1 MKTILLVEDE
11 PTLQKT
17 LSLALTQEGY
27 EVKSALDGEIGL
39 RLARESKPDIVL
51 LDLILPKM
59 DGFEVLD
66 ELKKVNQDIIKHNLM
81 VDEKRSKG
89 IAMNKDIESKKS
101 LITSVVVCRELSKMH
116 ETVYRGEV
124 EDIINKIKD
133 SQNDQKG
140 EFVVIIGR

>member
-66 ELKKVNQDIIKHNLM
+66 ELKKDEATKNIPVIVLTNLESTQDIEKALALGATNYLVKANYDLKDVIEKVKDNIKM
-81 VDEKRSKG
+81 
-89 IAMNKDIESKKS
+89 
-101 LITSVVVCRELSKMH
+101 
-116 ETVYRGEV
+116 
-124 EDIINKIKD
+124 
-133 SQNDQKG
+133 
-140 EFVVIIGR
+140 

>member
-1 MKTILLVEDE
+1 MPKIILLVEDE

-39 RLARESKPDIVL
+39 RLAREVKPDIVL

-66 ELKKVNQDIIKHNLM
+66 ELKKDETTKNIPIIVLTNLESTQDIEKALALGATNYLVKANYDLKDVIEKVKDNIK
-81 VDEKRSKG
+81 
-89 IAMNKDIESKKS
+89 
-101 LITSVVVCRELSKMH
+101 
-116 ETVYRGEV
+116 
-124 EDIINKIKD
+124 
-133 SQNDQKG
+133 
-140 EFVVIIGR
+140 

>member
-66 ELKKVNQDIIKHNLM
+66 ELKKDEATKNIPVIVLTNLESTQDIEKALALGATNYLVKANYDLKDVIEKVMDNIKM
-81 VDEKRSKG
+81 
-89 IAMNKDIESKKS
+89 
-101 LITSVVVCRELSKMH
+101 
-116 ETVYRGEV
+116 
-124 EDIINKIKD
+124 
-133 SQNDQKG
+133 
-140 EFVVIIGR
+140 